1 MAYFI
6 KVTSLMK
13 MRGDVSTNI
22 RKKNGDKINMDETE
36 IVKCYDSR
44 KMEVKWLILN
54 KNTKYQ
60 NKKEKTKCDSK
71 HVWSRKCCQKVSPKS
86 VGPGGLK
93 YEYFQSFREW
103 QFPSI
108 EVSSM

>member
-36 IVKCYDSR
+36 IVKC
-44 KMEVKWLILN
+44 
-54 KNTKYQ
+54 
-60 NKKEKTKCDSK
+60 
-71 HVWSRKCCQKVSPKS
+71 
-86 VGPGGLK
+86 
-93 YEYFQSFREW
+93 
-103 QFPSI
+103 
-108 EVSSM
+108 